1 MTGDLKWYN
10 RKYLFNVKEGSNGE
24 IQEQKEH
31 ETCRQLLVNINLTLS
46 VIILNV
52 NELNTWNGKILILTG
67 LWKFRQKL
75 KQEQKLYKNI

>member
-1 MTGDLKWYN
+1 MGDLKWYN
-10 RKYLFNVKEGSNGE
+10 RKYLLNIKEGSNGE

-31 ETCRQLLVNINLTLS
+31 ETCRQLLVNINITLW
-46 VIILNV
+46 VILLNI

-75 KQEQKLYKNI
+75 K